1 MRFSAAY
8 KLKVKP
14 VLMQELGEYRVT
26 VSASD
31 GMLSTT
37 VSFILSITNTAP
49 YFIDE
54 VPKEFTMAFNSTQ
67 RIQIPPFRDD
77 EGNPITKLFESVPS
91 GILDFAVF
99 H

>member
-1 MRFSAAY
+1 MRFTAAY

-14 VLMQELGEYRVT
+14 VLMQDLGEYRVT

-54 VPKEFTMAFNSTQ
+54 VPKEFTMAFNNTSDNSYLFIGYLLNI
-67 RIQIPPFRDD
+67 R
-77 EGNPITKLFESVPS
+77 KLESDLN
-91 GILDFAVF
+91 GC
-99 H
+99 

>member
-1 MRFSAAY
+1 MRFTAAY

-14 VLMQELGEYRVT
+14 VLMQDLGEYRVT

-31 GMLSTT
+31 GMISTT

-54 VPKEFTMAFNSTQ
+54 VPK
-67 RIQIPPFRDD
+67 
-77 EGNPITKLFESVPS
+77 
-91 GILDFAVF
+91 
-99 H
+99 